1 MTWLIGSGASATQ
14 ESFGKFASILNV
26 GYKSALSI
34 IPPTSQKSIFKSI
47 SLQGQSI
54 RSLRVYS
61 LDTE

>member
-1 MTWLIGSGASATQ
+1 MQ